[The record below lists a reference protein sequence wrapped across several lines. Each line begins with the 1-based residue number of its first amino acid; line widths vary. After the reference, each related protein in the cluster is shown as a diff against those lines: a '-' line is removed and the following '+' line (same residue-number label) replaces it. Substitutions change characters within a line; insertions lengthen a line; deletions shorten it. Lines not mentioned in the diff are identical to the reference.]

1 MNYCSLALLRKAE
14 GGEDLQPSKPQRT
27 QNAAEAIQRPDVKL
41 EVAEGAAE
49 AKQRPIRKRKDAER
63 SSELMPRPYVKRK
76 VAERSA
82 KDIQRPKGN
91 SKVEED
97 DTTRKIVKVFCKDG
111 PTIEKVKSIR

>member
-14 GGEDLQPSKPQRT
+14 GGEDLQPSKPPRT
-27 QNAAEAIQRPDVKL
+27 QNAAEAIQRPNVKL

-49 AKQRPIRKRKDAER
+49 AMQRPIRKRKDAER
-63 SSELMPRPYVKRK
+63 AAELMPRPYVKRK

-82 KDIQRPKGN
+82 KDMQRPKGN

-97 DTTRKIVKVFCKDG
+97 DTTRKIVEVFCGGG